1 MAEAVIL
8 TALERTEH
16 GTHNA
21 RRLRRGGKI
30 PAVLYG
36 HKEAT
41 IPLSLSRDELYKAVR
56 HGVRLVDV
64 KQGDKMEKALIRDV
78 QWDPLGHD
86 ILHVDFARVSMDE
99 RIQVDV
105 RVELRGTAPG
115 VTGGG
120 AINQPLHNLKVECLA
135 ISIPESI
142 RVSIAE
148 LQLEQ
153 AIKVKDL
160 TVPEGVKVLNDAEAI
175 VVQCVPKVIEE
186 VAPVVGAAVA
196 PVAES
201 AEPELIGRKKP
212 EEAEEEPAEKE
223 KKK

>member
-1 MAEAVIL
+1 MADAVVL
-8 TALERTEH
+8 TALARPEQ

-21 RRLRRGGKI
+21 RRMRKAGKI

-41 IPLSLSRDELYKAVR
+41 VPLTLSSDELYKAVR
-56 HGVRLVDV
+56 QGVRLVDV
-64 KQGDKMEKALIRDV
+64 KQGDKSEKALIRDV

-99 RIQVDV
+99 RIEVDV

-120 AINQPLHNLKVECLA
+120 VLNQPLHTLMVECLA

-148 LQLEQ
+148 LQIDQ
-153 AIKVKDL
+153 AIHVKDL
-160 TVPEGVKVLNDAEAI
+160 TIPEGVKVLNDPDAI
-175 VVQCVPKVIEE
+175 VVQCAPKIVEE
-186 VAPVVGAAVA
+186 AVAAPGAA
-196 PVAES
+196 PTAEQ
-201 AEPELIGRKKP
+201 AEPEVIGRQKAEEGE
-212 EEAEEEPAEKE
+212 EEAEE

>member
-8 TALERTEH
+8 TAQERTQQ

-21 RRLRRGGKI
+21 RRQRRGGQI

-41 IPLSLSRDELYKAVR
+41 IPLTLSRDELYKAIR
-56 HGVRLVDV
+56 QGARLVDV
-64 KQGDKMEKALIRDV
+64 KQGEKMEKALIREV
-78 QWDPLGHD
+78 QWDPIGHD
-86 ILHVDFARVSMDE
+86 ILHVDFARVSIDE
-99 RIQVDV
+99 RIEVDV

-120 AINQPLHNLKVECLA
+120 VLNQPLHTLKIECLA
-135 ISIPESI
+135 IAIPDSI

-148 LQLEQ
+148 LQLDHTIQ
-153 AIKVKDL
+153 VKAL
-160 TVPEGVKVLNDAEAI
+160 TLPDGVKVLNDPEAI
-175 VVQCVPKVIEE
+175 VVQCVQKIIEE
-186 VAPVVGAAVA
+186 VAPALPGAA

-212 EEAEEEPAEKE
+212 EEGEEEEPEKE

>member
-1 MAEAVIL
+1 MAEAVVL
-8 TALERTEH
+8 SAQQRNEQ

-21 RRLRRGGKI
+21 RRLRKGGKI

-41 IPLSLSRDELYKAVR
+41 VPLTLSRDELYKAVR
-56 HGVRLVDV
+56 QGVRLVDV
-64 KQGDKMEKALIRDV
+64 QQGDKSEKALIRDV

-99 RIQVDV
+99 RIEVDV

-115 VTGGG
+115 VVAGGVL
-120 AINQPLHNLKVECLA
+120 NQPLHTLKIECLA

-148 LQLEQ
+148 LQIDQ
-153 AIKVKDL
+153 AIQVASL
-160 TVPEGVKVLNDAEAI
+160 TLPEGVKVLNDPDAI
-175 VVQCVPKVIEE
+175 IVQCAPKVVEE
-186 VAPVVGAAVA
+186 AVAVPGAA
-196 PVAES
+196 PTAEQ
-201 AEPELIGRKKP
+201 AEPEVIGRQK
-212 EEAEEEPAEKE
+212 AEEGEDEADE